1 MTLNGSGD
9 AIAVIPARF
18 ASTRFPGKVL
28 ADIAGLPLV
37 AHTYNRAIQSK
48 HVSSAVV
55 ATDDDRVVEALK
67 PHGIPT
73 IMTRADHQSG
83 TDRMAEV
90 ARSHAAEIYINVQG
104 DEPLIDPG
112 AIDAC
117 IEALLADPGVPVA
130 TARRPLVMEE
140 QIRDPNIVKV
150 VTGVNGRALYFS
162 RSVIPHIRDERGD
175 WRPFHNHWQHIGLY
189 AFRRDFL
196 MAYSA
201 LEATPLEQLEKL
213 EQLRIL
219 ENGHPILVVDT
230 EYVSI
235 GVDVPEDLERVRKL
249 ISQGGVTE

>member
-1 MTLNGSGD
+1 MTLNGDGQ
-9 AIAVIPARF
+9 AIAVIPARY

-28 ADIAGLPLV
+28 ADIAGSPLV
-37 AHTYNRAIQSK
+37 AHTYRRAIQADR
-48 HVSSAVV
+48 VSSALV
-55 ATDDDRVVEALK
+55 ATDDPRVVDALA
-67 PHGIPT
+67 PFDIPT
-73 IMTRADHQSG
+73 MMTSPDHTSG

-90 ARSHAAEIYINVQG
+90 ARSHEADIYVNVQG
-104 DEPLIDPG
+104 DEPLIDPK

-117 IEALLADPGVPVA
+117 IEALTNDPEVPVA

-140 QIRDPNIVKV
+140 QIHDPNIVKV
-150 VTGVNGRALYFS
+150 VTGVSGRALYFS
-162 RSVIPHIRDERGD
+162 RSVIPNIRDESGD

-196 MAYSA
+196 MAYA
-201 LEATPLEQLEKL
+201 KLESTPLERLEKL

-235 GVDVPEDLERVRKL
+235 GVDVPEDLERVRKMFAE
-249 ISQGGVTE
+249 GEVAE